1 MSLEVQW
8 LRLHTPNAG
17 GPGSILARELDLTCR
32 NKDGRSHMSQL
43 RPSTVEYIIKKK
55 NEMQEPLPLF
65 NTFIL
70 LGRCMQCSPL
80 RLFLISFVFPS
91 EILSIYLGTVVHWSS
106 SYSLASLSYTY
117 STIHVTIES
126 TGSSHGSKVSPRV
139 KEAAWS
145 YLLLASPR
153 QHVLV

>member
-43 RPSTVEYIIKKK
+43 RPSTVKYIIKKK

-70 LGRCMQCSPL
+70 LGRCMQRSPL
-80 RLFLISFVFPS
+80 RLFLISFDQS
-91 EILSIYLGTVVHWSS
+91 DGLSKWDIVHLPWNCGP
-106 SYSLASLSYTY
+106 L
-117 STIHVTIES
+117 I
-126 TGSSHGSKVSPRV
+126 
-139 KEAAWS
+139 
-145 YLLLASPR
+145 
-153 QHVLV
+153 